1 MKDFLQMEGRHI
13 LVTGAGS
20 GIGRQT
26 AVILSEYGAKVAIVD
41 ISEESLR
48 ETLQLMN
55 GTEHSMHVI
64 NLAEIDSLENRIK
77 EIVQEYGAFDGYV
90 QSAGINR
97 DLPIT
102 NVKYEKL
109 HQMMLV
115 NFYSFFEIV
124 RILSRK
130 GRYNPGF
137 SVVGISS
144 TASLCGVP
152 AQTAYS
158 ATKAAMNG
166 TMRSM
171 ARELGEKEIRVNTIL
186 PGPTNTG
193 MYQDYLAMRA
203 ETKDADKVKITSTR
217 NYLGM
222 NMPDD
227 VANAIVFLL
236 SPASRH
242 ITGVMLPVDAGYTSC

>member
-1 MKDFLQMEGRHI
+1 MKDYLQIEGRHI

-26 AVILSEYGAKVAIVD
+26 AVLLSNYGAKVSIVD
-41 ISEESLR
+41 ISEENLS
-48 ETLQLMN
+48 ETIRMMS
-55 GTEHSMHVI
+55 GTHHSMHVI
-64 NLAEIDSLENRIK
+64 NLAEVEKLEDQIK
-77 EIVQEYGAFDGYV
+77 NIVSEQGAFDGYV

-97 DLPIT
+97 DLPIA
-102 NVKYEKL
+102 NVKFEKL

-130 GRYNPGF
+130 GRFNPGL
-137 SVVGISS
+137 SIVGISS

-166 TMRSM
+166 TMRAM
-171 ARELGEKEIRVNTIL
+171 ARELGEKEIRVNTVL

-203 ETKDADKVKITSTR
+203 ETKDPDQTKITSAR

-222 NMPDD
+222 NMPED
-227 VANAIVFLL
+227 VANAIIFLL